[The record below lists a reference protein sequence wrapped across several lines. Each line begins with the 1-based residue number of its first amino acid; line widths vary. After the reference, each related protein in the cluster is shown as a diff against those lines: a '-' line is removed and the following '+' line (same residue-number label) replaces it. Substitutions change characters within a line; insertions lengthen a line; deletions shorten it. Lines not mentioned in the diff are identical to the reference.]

1 MAAMMGWEQRSISLR
16 KSRRLRDSRKWVG
29 VGGSRNSR
37 MSAPAENARSPPP
50 VTTTTLTDSS
60 MRKRVKI
67 SKSSVR
73 IWVFIALSTSGRSRV
88 MRATP
93 SCAS

>member
-16 KSRRLRDSRKWVG
+16 KSSRLRDSRKWVG

-37 MSAPAENARSPPP
+37 MSAPAEKARSPAP
-50 VTTTTLTDSS
+50 VTTTTLTASS
-60 MRKRVKI
+60 IRKRVKI

-73 IWVFIALSTSGRSRV
+73 IWLFMALSTSGRSSV
-88 MRATP
+88 MKATP
-93 SCAS
+93 SRAS